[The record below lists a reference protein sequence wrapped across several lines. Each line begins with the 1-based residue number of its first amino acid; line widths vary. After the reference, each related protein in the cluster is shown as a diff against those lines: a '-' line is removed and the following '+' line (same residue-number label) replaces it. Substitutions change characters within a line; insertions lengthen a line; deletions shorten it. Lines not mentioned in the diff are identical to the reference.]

1 MKLVKEVLKQPSN
14 TKFRVLNNVL
24 LELKILLFETNVNT
38 ITRKCVYIIDY
49 DSELCRLVLLNIQA
63 AQKL

>member
-24 LELKILLFETNVNT
+24 LELKILLFET
-38 ITRKCVYIIDY
+38 K
-49 DSELCRLVLLNIQA
+49 SLGMMS
-63 AQKL
+63 